1 MVLTIG
7 RLPYLHAEPYYIDME
22 RRGFK
27 LVDLVPSAMARAA
40 EQGEIDAGLFS
51 LADSFRLETQFEPVA
66 NFGIACL
73 REAGSIFLY
82 AKKPIEELGGAHIGM
97 TDEASTAPRLL
108 DILLCLKHKVKPAT
122 YVSRDEPHDGF
133 VLIGNQGLRQRR
145 GARGFPHAYD
155 LGEEWY
161 TWTQLPLVFSRWM
174 VHKTVDPKVKAIL
187 QDTLYVGLEE
197 GVNAMYQIQEPRDR
211 LLMLPR
217 DITQYIQGLRFYL
230 RLPEQQSM
238 DQFRQ
243 YLQQVER

>member
-1 MVLTIG
+1 MVLTVARI
-7 RLPYLHAEPYYIDME
+7 PYLHAEPFYIDME
-22 RRGFK
+22 RRGFE
-27 LVDLVPSAMARAA
+27 LVEMVPSAIAHAA
-40 EQGEIDAGLFS
+40 AQGEIDAGLFS
-51 LADSFRLETQFEPVA
+51 LVDSFRLETHFEPVA

-73 REAGSIFLY
+73 RAAGSIFLY
-82 AKKPIEELGGAHIGM
+82 AKKPITALGGARIGM

-108 DILLCLKHKVKPAT
+108 EILLRLKYKVQPAT
-122 YVSRDEPHDGF
+122 YVARQEPHDGF
-133 VLIGNQGLRQRR
+133 VLIGNQALRQRH
-145 GARGFPHAYD
+145 GARGFPYTYD

-174 VHKTVDPKVKAIL
+174 VRKDVDPKVKALL

-230 RLPEQQSM
+230 RRPEEQSIA
-238 DQFRQ
+238 QFRQ
-243 YLQQVER
+243 YLKQLGS